1 MSFNSD
7 ERKMVEKAAHHKN
20 SSSEIYLQF
29 QGFAKRIIK
38 NQFCWN
44 ITDPEDLVQETILK
58 AIKNESKFE
67 NGSNLKNWLFT
78 IMINTN
84 RDIKKKNRTNK
95 KSPYESGLSVSQK
108 DLQSQV
114 TTFHREGVK
123 RKIKMETLDDSMNPI
138 YYEDQVREN
147 ELGEKNESNLNLIY
161 KLVEELN
168 QVDRDIFHFIAQ
180 EEMSSS
186 QVGKIL
192 NMSPNTI
199 RTKYSR
205 IVSRFKYLANQRYN

>member
-1 MSFNSD
+1 
-7 ERKMVEKAAHHKN
+7 
-20 SSSEIYLQF
+20 
-29 QGFAKRIIK
+29 
-38 NQFCWN
+38 
-44 ITDPEDLVQETILK
+44 
-58 AIKNESKFE
+58 
-67 NGSNLKNWLFT
+67 
-78 IMINTN
+78 MINTN

-114 TTFHREGVK
+114 TTFNREGVK

-138 YYEDQVREN
+138 YYEDEVREK
-147 ELGEKNESNLNLIY
+147 ELEEKNESNLNLIY

-192 NMSPNTI
+192 SMSPNTI